1 MNARLIASA
10 LGLLLGL
17 SACATDRVAPP
28 DEAAQPGEPVEELP
42 PEVRV
47 GLLLPL
53 SGPAEALG
61 RDMLDAAQMALF
73 DVGDNELVLLPRD
86 TGGTPAGARRA
97 AEQVIE
103 EGAEV
108 ILGPLFGPGVTA
120 VGPLA
125 AQADIRVL
133 AFSNDASVA
142 TDGTFLL
149 GFRPEEQVRRVVDY
163 ALTNGA
169 LVRAEP
175 ELPGPG
181 AAAPDPPLEG
191 LPNLDQP
198 NQDQPSLGQP
208 RLPQRAFDPR
218 PPRVAGL
225 APNDAYGATALEALR
240 RAVVEGGGVLGETLF
255 YPPDFADPSPVVRRI
270 AAYDERAAD
279 LDAERVRLAQSG
291 DPEAERKL
299 QALETLDTLGG
310 PPFEAILLADG
321 GDSLR
326 SVAALLT
333 FFDVDPATTRFLGT
347 MRWQADP
354 RVLAEAALQGGWFA
368 APAPDDVIAFESRF
382 RSVFGRS
389 PEQLAALAYDATAL
403 AVVVARDLGD
413 RSFGSDTLIN
423 AQGFTGAT
431 GLFRLRPN
439 GLAEHGL
446 AVLEVSGGAARMIEP
461 PPTSFVDELAEL
473 RQAVPAQAV
482 LSSSRST
489 SPGAAAKRERGG

>member
-1 MNARLIASA
+1 LIASA

-28 DEAAQPGEPVEELP
+28 TETAQPSEPVEQLP

-73 DVGDNELVLLPRD
+73 DVGENKLVLLPRD
-86 TGGTPAGARRA
+86 TAGTPAGARQA
-97 AEQVIE
+97 ATQVID

-108 ILGPLFGPGVTA
+108 ILGPLFASA
-120 VGPLA
+120 VAAVSPLA

-142 TDGTFLL
+142 SDGTFLL

-163 ALTNGA
+163 ALTSGRLA
-169 LVRAEP
+169 RAAP
-175 ELPGPG
+175 AAPGPD
-181 AAAPDPPLEG
+181 AAAPGAPLEG
-191 LPNLDQP
+191 LPDAE
-198 NQDQPSLGQP
+198 QPSFAQP
-208 RLPQRAFDPR
+208 GFGPRGFDPR
-218 PPRVAGL
+218 PPRVAGV

-255 YPPDFADPSPVVRRI
+255 YPPDLADPSPVVRRI

-279 LDAERVRLAQSG
+279 LDAERVRLGQSD
-291 DPEAERKL
+291 DPQAEQRL

-368 APAPDDVIAFESRF
+368 APAPADLSAFENRF
-382 RSVFGRS
+382 RSVYGRS

-403 AVVVARDLGD
+403 AVVVARDLAD
-413 RSFGSDTLIN
+413 RSFAPDSLIN

-446 AVLEVSGGAARMIEP
+446 AVLEVSGGAARMIDP
-461 PPTSFVDELAEL
+461 PPSSFVDELAAL
-473 RQAVPAQAV
+473 Q
-482 LSSSRST
+482 
-489 SPGAAAKRERGG
+489 

>member
-1 MNARLIASA
+1 VERNGTRVNARLIASA
-10 LGLLLGL
+10 FGVLLGL

-28 DEAAQPGEPVEELP
+28 TESAQPAEPFEELP

-73 DVGDNELVLLPRD
+73 DVGDNKLVLLPRD
-86 TGGTPAGARRA
+86 TAGTPAGARRA

-103 EGAEV
+103 AGAEV
-108 ILGPLFGPGVTA
+108 ILGPLFAPA
-120 VGPLA
+120 VAAISPLA

-142 TDGTFLL
+142 TEGTYLL

-163 ALTNGA
+163 ALSSGA
-169 LVRAEP
+169 LVRAGP
-175 ELPGPG
+175 ALPGPG
-181 AAAPDPPLEG
+181 ATVPGAPLEE
-191 LPNLDQP
+191 LPNLA
-198 NQDQPSLGQP
+198 QPSFGQP
-208 RLPQRAFDPR
+208 GLGPRAFDPR
-218 PPRVAGL
+218 PPRIAGM

-255 YPPDFADPSPVVRRI
+255 YPPDFADPSPVARRI
-270 AAYDERAAD
+270 AAYDERAAA
-279 LDAERVRLAQSG
+279 L
-291 DPEAERKL
+291 EAERARLAESDDPQAEQRL
-299 QALETLDTLGG
+299 QALETVDTLGG

-326 SVAALLT
+326 SIAALLT

-368 APAPDDVIAFESRF
+368 APAPDDLIAFESRF
-382 RSVFGRS
+382 RSAFGRS

-403 AVVVARDLGD
+403 AVVVARDLAD
-413 RSFGSDTLIN
+413 RSFAPDTLIN
-423 AQGFTGAT
+423 AQGFTGAN

-446 AVLEVSGGAARMIEP
+446 AVLEVSGGAARMIDP
-461 PPTSFVDELAEL
+461 PPKSFVDELAGL
-473 RQAVPAQAV
+473 R
-482 LSSSRST
+482 
-489 SPGAAAKRERGG
+489 

>member
-1 MNARLIASA
+1 MHGARVNARSIASA

-17 SACATDRVAPP
+17 SACAADRVAPP
-28 DEAAQPGEPVEELP
+28 TEPTQPAEPVEELP

-53 SGPAEALG
+53 SGPAGALG

-73 DVGDNELVLLPRD
+73 DVGDNKLVLLPRD
-86 TGGTPAGARRA
+86 TGDTPAGARRA
-97 AEQVIE
+97 AEEVIE

-108 ILGPLFGPGVTA
+108 ILGPLFAPA
-120 VGPLA
+120 VAAVSPLA

-149 GFRPEEQVRRVVDY
+149 GFRPEEQVRRVVEY
-163 ALTNGA
+163 ALADGA
-169 LVRAEP
+169 LTRAEP
-175 ELPGPG
+175 ALP

-191 LPNLDQP
+191 PPDVDQPGLDQP
-198 NQDQPSLGQP
+198 SFG
-208 RLPQRAFDPR
+208 QRAFDPR
-218 PPRVAGL
+218 PPRIAGL
-225 APNDAYGATALEALR
+225 APNDAYGATTLEALR
-240 RAVVEGGGVLGETLF
+240 GAVVEGGGVLGETLF
-255 YPPDFADPSPVVRRI
+255 YAPDFADPSPVVRRI

-279 LDAERVRLAQSG
+279 LDAERARLTQSD

-299 QALETLDTLGG
+299 QALETLDTFGG
-310 PPFEAILLADG
+310 PPFDAILLADG

-368 APAPDDVIAFESRF
+368 APAPDDLIGFESRF
-382 RSVFGRS
+382 RGTFGRS

-403 AVVVARDLGD
+403 AVVVAHDLGD
-413 RSFGSDTLIN
+413 RSFARDALIN
-423 AQGFTGAT
+423 ARGFTGAT
-431 GLFRLRPN
+431 GLFRLRPD

-446 AVLEVSGGAARMIEP
+446 AVLEVSGGAARMIDP
-461 PPTSFVDELAEL
+461 PPASFVDELAAL
-473 RQAVPAQAV
+473 R
-482 LSSSRST
+482 
-489 SPGAAAKRERGG
+489 

>member
-1 MNARLIASA
+1 VAALPLRAAERNGTRVNARLIASA
-10 LGLLLGL
+10 FGILLGL
-17 SACATDRVAPP
+17 SACASDRVAPP
-28 DEAAQPGEPVEELP
+28 SESTQPAEPELP

-73 DVGDNELVLLPRD
+73 DVGDNKLVLLPRD
-86 TGGTPAGARRA
+86 TAGTPGGARRA
-97 AEQVIE
+97 AEQVID

-108 ILGPLFGPGVTA
+108 ILGPLFGPDVAA
-120 VGPLA
+120 VSPLA
-125 AQADIRVL
+125 AEADIRVL

-142 TDGTFLL
+142 TEGTYLL

-163 ALTNGA
+163 ALSSGA
-169 LVRAEP
+169 LVRPEP

-181 AAAPDPPLEG
+181 AAASGAPLEG

-198 NQDQPSLGQP
+198 SLAQPS
-208 RLPQRAFDPR
+208 RDQRPFDPR

-225 APNDAYGATALEALR
+225 APNDPYGATALEALR

-255 YPPDFADPSPVVRRI
+255 YPPDYADPSPVVRRI
-270 AAYDERAAD
+270 AAYDERAAA
-279 LDAERVRLAQSG
+279 LEAERTRLAQSN

-299 QALETLDTLGG
+299 QALETVDTLGG

-326 SVAALLT
+326 SIAALLT

-354 RVLAEAALQGGWFA
+354 RVLAEAALQGGWYA
-368 APAPDDVIAFESRF
+368 APAPDDLIAFENRF

-403 AVVVARDLGD
+403 AVVVARDLAD
-413 RSFGSDTLIN
+413 RSFAPDTLIN
-423 AQGFTGAT
+423 AQGFTGAN

-446 AVLEVSGGAARMIEP
+446 AVLEVSGGSARMIDP
-461 PPTSFVDELAEL
+461 PPKSFIDELAGL
-473 RQAVPAQAV
+473 R
-482 LSSSRST
+482 
-489 SPGAAAKRERGG
+489 

>member
-1 MNARLIASA
+1 VNARWIASV
-10 LGLLLGL
+10 LGLVLGL

-28 DEAAQPGEPVEELP
+28 TESAQPADPVEELP

-73 DVGDNELVLLPRD
+73 DVGDNKVVLLPRD
-86 TGGTPAGARRA
+86 TAGSPASARRA
-97 AEQVIE
+97 AAEVIE

-108 ILGPLFGPGVTA
+108 ILGPLFAPA
-120 VGPLA
+120 VAAVSPLA

-163 ALTNGA
+163 ALANGA

-175 ELPGPG
+175 EPPGPG
-181 AAAPDPPLEG
+181 GATPDEPLEG
-191 LPNLDQP
+191 LPNVDQPGLDQP
-198 NQDQPSLGQP
+198 TFGQPSFG
-208 RLPQRAFDPR
+208 QRAFDSR
-218 PPRVAGL
+218 PPRIAGL
-225 APNDAYGATALEALR
+225 APNDAYGATALQALR

-255 YPPDFADPSPVVRRI
+255 YPPGFADPSPVVRRI

-279 LDAERVRLAQSG
+279 LDAERARLAQSG
-291 DPEAERKL
+291 DPEAERRL
-299 QALETLDTLGG
+299 QALETRDTLGG

-326 SVAALLT
+326 SIAALLT

-368 APAPDDVIAFESRF
+368 APAPDDAIGFDSRF
-382 RSVFGRS
+382 RSTFGRA
-389 PEQLAALAYDATAL
+389 PAQLAALAYDATAL
-403 AVVVARDLGD
+403 AAVVAGDD
-413 RSFGSDTLIN
+413 RSFGADTLIN
-423 AQGFTGAT
+423 AQGFAGAT

-446 AVLEVSGGAARMIEP
+446 AVLEVSGGAARMIDP
-461 PPTSFVDELAEL
+461 PPASFVDELAAL
-473 RQAVPAQAV
+473 R
-482 LSSSRST
+482 
-489 SPGAAAKRERGG
+489 

>member
-10 LGLLLGL
+10 FGLLLGL
-17 SACATDRVAPP
+17 AACATDRVAPP
-28 DEAAQPGEPVEELP
+28 PESAQPAEPVEELP

-73 DVGDNELVLLPRD
+73 DVGDNDLVLLPRD

-97 AEQVIE
+97 AEQVIA

-108 ILGPLFGPGVTA
+108 ILGPLFAPA
-120 VGPLA
+120 VAAVSPLA

-149 GFRPEEQVRRVVDY
+149 GFRPEEQVRRVLDY
-163 ALTNGA
+163 ALANGA

-175 ELPGPG
+175 APPGPG
-181 AAAPDPPLEG
+181 AGASEAPLER

-198 NQDQPSLGQP
+198 SFAQRGFDQG
-208 RLPQRAFDPR
+208 AFDPR
-218 PPRVAGL
+218 PPRIAGL

-240 RAVVEGGGVLGETLF
+240 RAVVEGGGVLAETLF
-255 YPPDFADPSPVVRRI
+255 YPPDLADPSAVVRRI
-270 AAYDERAAD
+270 AAYDERAAA
-279 LDAERVRLAQSG
+279 LDAERVRLAQSD
-291 DPEAERKL
+291 DPAAEQRL

-368 APAPDDVIAFESRF
+368 APAPNDPIGFESRF
-382 RSVFGRS
+382 RGTFGR
-389 PEQLAALAYDATAL
+389 PPAQLAALAYDATAL
-403 AVVVARDLGD
+403 AAVVAGND
-413 RSFGSDTLIN
+413 RSFSTDALIN

-446 AVLEVSGGAARMIEP
+446 AVLEVSGGAARMIDP
-461 PPTSFVDELAEL
+461 PPTTFVDELAGL
-473 RQAVPAQAV
+473 Q
-482 LSSSRST
+482 
-489 SPGAAAKRERGG
+489 